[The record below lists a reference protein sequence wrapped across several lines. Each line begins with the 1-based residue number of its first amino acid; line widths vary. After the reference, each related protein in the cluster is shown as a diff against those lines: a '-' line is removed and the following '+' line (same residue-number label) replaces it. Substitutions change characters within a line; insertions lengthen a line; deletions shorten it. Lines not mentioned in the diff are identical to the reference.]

1 MKTKRFIALIGVT
14 AVLLVGCSS
23 SKEANDTAGEQSTVA
38 ETSIVENIAAS
49 DSQAS
54 DGLNATSS
62 GNSVGAV
69 TDQSTD
75 SSSLAATSTGGAVS
89 INVGGGSQNLQP
101 LQIVETGLY
110 VNPVTPGDET
120 AYIEYC
126 GKITNPNDVAIVFPE
141 FQVSIE
147 NADGTI
153 LATDTHVGAYIM
165 PGDTVVLGSQ
175 VTVPAANITADTTA
189 EYYVNA
195 SDTAAPNTLSIPSST
210 DFAITN
216 VSEQH
221 SDWDTTV
228 TGKITNNFSATV
240 DGVRL
245 SALFKQDGNIVGM
258 ATSFLDNLAAGS
270 TMVFEISGHADLPA
284 HDTVE
289 VYAQYWW

>member
-1 MKTKRFIALIGVT
+1 MKTKRFIALMGIT
-14 AVLLVGCSS
+14 AVLLVGCSN
-23 SKEANDTAGEQSTVA
+23 SKEANDIAA

-49 DSQAS
+49 DSQAT
-54 DGLNATSS
+54 DGLDATSS
-62 GNSVGAV
+62 GNSVGSV
-69 TDQSTD
+69 TDQSAD
-75 SSSLAATSTGGAVS
+75 SSSLAATSAGGAVS
-89 INVGGGSQNLQP
+89 INVSGGAQDLQP

-110 VNPVTPGDET
+110 VNPVNPGDET
-120 AYIEYC
+120 AYVEYC

-175 VTVPAANITADTTA
+175 VEVPAANITADTTA

-195 SDTAAPNTLSIPSST
+195 SETAAPNTLNIPSST
-210 DFAITN
+210 DFVITN

-228 TGKITNNFSATV
+228 TGKITNNFLSTISC
-240 DGVRL
+240 VRL
-245 SALFKQDGNIVGM
+245 SALFKQNGAIIGM
-258 ATSFLDNLAAGS
+258 ASAYLDNLSAGS
-270 TMVFEISGHADLPA
+270 TKVFEINGHGDLPA

-289 VYAQYWW
+289 VYAQFWY